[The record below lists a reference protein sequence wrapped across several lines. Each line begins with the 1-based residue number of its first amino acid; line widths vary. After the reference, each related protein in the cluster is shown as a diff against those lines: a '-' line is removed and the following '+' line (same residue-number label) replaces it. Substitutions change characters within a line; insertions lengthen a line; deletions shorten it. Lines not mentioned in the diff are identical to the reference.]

1 MLFICIID
9 KDVAKTRNGTVSGT
23 ERKLLCNVILPY
35 ICAKHAKTIF
45 NVYIT
50 STAVQ
55 PSTCTSFIQ
64 TPEHLDFHGLQQKDS
79 MTSK

>member
-9 KDVAKTRNGTVSGT
+9 KDVAKTGNGMVSGT

-45 NVYIT
+45 YVIFKYY
-50 STAVQ
+50 
-55 PSTCTSFIQ
+55 
-64 TPEHLDFHGLQQKDS
+64 LKD
-79 MTSK
+79 